1 MGTRLTD
8 VILVVSS
15 AHYSRASEVISCL
28 DRVHQLKKHE
38 VKPSSLYL
46 RLILEQVRVCVC
58 VCVCEE
64 RERGGNSNLSH
75 LLVSCYRSLKQRVND
90 DDVTES
96 AL

>member
-1 MGTRLTD
+1 M
-8 VILVVSS
+8 
-15 AHYSRASEVISCL
+15 C
-28 DRVHQLKKHE
+28 VH
-38 VKPSSLYL
+38 
-46 RLILEQVRVCVC
+46 

-75 LLVSCYRSLKQRVND
+75 LVVSCYRSLKQRVND